1 MLTVTVK
8 TEQKTLR
15 FYYDAPVS
23 ADRVLED
30 AGLFLPHPCGG
41 RGTCQKCKILL
52 DGKEVLA
59 CRTTV
64 TADATIDYTSH
75 GEVQGVTQGCD
86 VHPKGKP
93 LTLEGYGAAIDI
105 GTTTVAA
112 YIYNMKTGERV
123 AARCLANSQS
133 AYGAD
138 VISRIDRA
146 VKGEGEALKG
156 AVQRVLRQLTVG
168 YEIGTSVICANTTML
183 YLLTGEDPASLA
195 VAPYRAEHLFGR
207 WVGNTY
213 LAPCISAFVGA
224 DVTAA
229 MLACRLDERQNA
241 LLVDIGT
248 NGEMVLSTGG
258 RLLACST
265 AAGPCF
271 EGAGIS
277 CGTAAV
283 TGAIH
288 RVRAVGREILFETI
302 DGAPPIGLCGTGLVD
317 AVAAL
322 LTIGVIDETGYME
335 EPYTFGES
343 DVVLTPED
351 VRAYQLA
358 KSAIRS
364 GIDTLLHFAGLAP
377 DDVSAL
383 YLAGGFGSYLNA
395 QSAARTGLLPAALA
409 SRTVAIGNGA
419 GMGAAMMLLGDQSLA
434 RAKDLAAATESV
446 ELANSPYFATAYMNN
461 MYF

>member
-1 MLTVTVK
+1 
-8 TEQKTLR
+8 
-15 FYYDAPVS
+15 
-23 ADRVLED
+23 
-30 AGLFLPHPCGG
+30 
-41 RGTCQKCKILL
+41 
-52 DGKEVLA
+52 
-59 CRTTV
+59 
-64 TADATIDYTSH
+64 
-75 GEVQGVTQGCD
+75 
-86 VHPKGKP
+86 
-93 LTLEGYGAAIDI
+93 
-105 GTTTVAA
+105 
-112 YIYNMKTGERV
+112 
-123 AARCLANSQS
+123 
-133 AYGAD
+133 
-138 VISRIDRA
+138 VISRVDRA

-156 AVQRVLRQLTVG
+156 AVRGVLRQLTVG

-195 VAPYRAEHLFGR
+195 VAPYRAEHLFGT

-229 MLACRLDERQNA
+229 MLACRLDERENA

-248 NGEMVLSTGG
+248 NGEMVLSTDG

-335 EPYTFGES
+335 EPYTFGDS

-395 QSAARTGLLPAALA
+395 QSAAQTGLLPAELA

-434 RAKDLAAATESV
+434 RAKELAAATESV